1 MIQYTKVANIVKKL
15 ILETSGISSLT
26 RKGTELT
33 LNVEPTDQDQTVRI
47 YGIISNK
54 YPKIGDWC
62 IKLDA
67 KSDDEI
73 VRFDETMDKEEYYT
87 IVMTSYK
94 GDNRFRHYSV
104 RDVIAF
110 VERND
115 GTIVNHVIANC
126 SKHSLY
132 PDIEK

>member
-1 MIQYTKVANIVKKL
+1 MIQYTKATNIVKKL

-33 LNVEPTDQDQTVRI
+33 LNVEPTDQDQAVRI

-87 IVMTSYK
+87 VVMTSYK
-94 GDNRFRHYSV
+94 GDNRFRHYNV

-110 VERND
+110 IERND
-115 GTIVNHVIANC
+115 GIIINHVIANC

>member
-1 MIQYTKVANIVKKL
+1 MIQYKKTATVIKKL

-26 RKGTELT
+26 KKRTELT
-33 LNVEPTDQDQTVRI
+33 LNVEPTDQGQAVRI

-62 IKLDA
+62 IKLDT
-67 KSDDEI
+67 KSDDDI

-87 IVMTSYK
+87 VVMTSYK
-94 GDNRFRHYSV
+94 EDNRFRHYNIN
-104 RDVIAF
+104 DVIAT

-115 GTIVNHVIANC
+115 GIIINHIIANC

-132 PDIEK
+132 PDIER